1 MDYDDF
7 LELVKRR
14 RSIRKFKPDPIP
26 DENVDKIIEAA
37 SWAPSGANTQPW
49 EFVVIR
55 KKELKDGIVQIFTE
69 VMSQEL
75 RMAEEQRPGQVPDRP
90 RPHFSP
96 NDIIS
101 APVLILLIGDTR
113 VRDMMPFAM
122 PSDQMWQFI
131 FTSSL
136 ANAFMYMHL
145 AATTLGLASR
155 WLSRVH
161 MPPVQSRLKKLLG
174 IPEEMEVYD
183 MMVVGYPDAEP
194 RPKLVR
200 DREEM
205 VHYDYCG
212 EEDFRS
218 IEKIITEN

>member
-14 RSIRKFKPDPIP
+14 RSIRKFTSAPIS
-26 DENVDKIIEAA
+26 DEDVDKIIEAA
-37 SWAPSGANTQPW
+37 RWAPSGANTQPW
-49 EFVVIR
+49 EFVVVR
-55 KKELKDGIVQIFTE
+55 KKEQKEGIVQIITE
-69 VMSQEL
+69 VMPQEV
-75 RMAEEQRPGQVPDRP
+75 RMVADQRPGQVPDRP

-96 NDIIS
+96 SDIVS

-113 VRDMMPFAM
+113 VRNSMPFAM

-136 ANAFMYMHL
+136 ANAFIYMHL

-155 WLSRVH
+155 WLSGVH
-161 MPPVQSRLKKLLG
+161 MPPAQSRLKKLLG
-174 IPEEMEVYD
+174 IPAEMEVYD

-212 EEDFRS
+212 EGDFRD
-218 IEKIITEN
+218 IEK